1 MMFPA
6 GKQRLQHAR
15 GRGLTDRDAAGHP
28 DHERHRPVRILLW
41 LTKELCGRREQPLPR
56 GDLKV
61 DQPGQR
67 QVDLFDLEQIE
78 FLAQTTQLE
87 HFVFAQL
94 QRCRHSKGTPLTPV
108 ELHIGTRL
116 AQPRHAPSL
125 AVSVGAMEPG
135 TLIREYLLLGL
146 RFDRVEEGY
155 VDSFTGDPSLR
166 RAVESEPQPDPAEL
180 ARQADRLLADLPNVP
195 PGNGFDKTRADYL
208 GAHLR
213 ALACAAR
220 KFAGQDVG
228 FVDEVEAYFDV
239 HIAKGDPEQ
248 YRQAHRKLDEALG
261 GSGPL
266 ADRMQTY
273 RAGEQIPPE
282 RLEEAIHAFSSALRD
297 RVRVEFP
304 LPDTETITY
313 EVVTDKPWSGFNYYL
328 GDYRSTVAVNADL
341 KQQMSNLPR
350 LVAHESYPG
359 HHTEHCRKQAG
370 LVERKGQD
378 EQTIFLVNTPQCLM
392 AEGLADLAL
401 HAAIGRGWG
410 AWAAEIYA
418 DLGLRFDGER
428 AEAVS
433 EAAAL
438 LADVRQD
445 AALMLHDEHRDVD
458 DIAEFLKRWLLVN
471 DERARQSLRFLSSP
485 LWRAYTSTY
494 VEGYRLLH
502 GWLEARPDGVSLTE
516 RFGRLLDEPLIPS
529 SLRVVG

>member
-1 MMFPA
+1 
-6 GKQRLQHAR
+6 
-15 GRGLTDRDAAGHP
+15 
-28 DHERHRPVRILLW
+28 
-41 LTKELCGRREQPLPR
+41 
-56 GDLKV
+56 
-61 DQPGQR
+61 
-67 QVDLFDLEQIE
+67 
-78 FLAQTTQLE
+78 
-87 HFVFAQL
+87 
-94 QRCRHSKGTPLTPV
+94 
-108 ELHIGTRL
+108 
-116 AQPRHAPSL
+116 
-125 AVSVGAMEPG
+125 MESG

-146 RFDRVEEGY
+146 RFDRIEEGY
-155 VDSFTGDPSLR
+155 VDSFTGDPALR
-166 RAVESEPQPDPAEL
+166 RAVNDEPASDPADL
-180 ARQADRLLADLPNVP
+180 TRQADRLLAELPNVP
-195 PGNGFDKTRADYL
+195 RGNGFDEARADYV

-213 ALACAAR
+213 ALSFAAR
-220 KFAGQDVG
+220 KFAGENVG

-239 HIAKGDPEQ
+239 HVAKGDPEQ
-248 YRQAHRKLDEALG
+248 YRQAHHKLDEALG

-273 RAGEQIPPE
+273 RAGEEVPPA

-297 RVRVEFP
+297 RVRAEFP

-328 GDYRSTVAVNADL
+328 GEYRSTVAVNADF

-359 HHTEHCRKQAG
+359 HHTEHCRKEAG
-370 LVERKGQD
+370 LVEGKGQN

-401 HAAIGRGWG
+401 YAAIGPGGGSG
-410 AWAAEIYA
+410 ATEIYA

-433 EAAAL
+433 EAAAA

-458 DIAEFLKRWLLVN
+458 DVVEFLKRWLLVN
-471 DERARQSLRFLSSP
+471 DERARQMLRFLSSP

-494 VEGYRLLH
+494 VEGYRLLR
-502 GWLEARPDGVSLTE
+502 GWLDARPEGVSVTE
-516 RFGRLLDEPLIPS
+516 RFGMLLDEPLIPS
-529 SLRVVG
+529 SLRGA